1 MTHFMAMTGGD
12 SATQI
17 IVFGI
22 LILGSGIAYIIW
34 LVKRKL

>member
-1 MTHFMAMTGGD
+1 MTPFFGMTGGD
-12 SATQI
+12 SAIQV
-17 IVFGI
+17 IVFAI

>member
-1 MTHFMAMTGGD
+1 M
-12 SATQI
+12 SAIQE
-17 IVFGI
+17 IVLAI

>member
-1 MTHFMAMTGGD
+1 MNA
-12 SATQI
+12 I
-17 IVFGI
+17 EILVFGI